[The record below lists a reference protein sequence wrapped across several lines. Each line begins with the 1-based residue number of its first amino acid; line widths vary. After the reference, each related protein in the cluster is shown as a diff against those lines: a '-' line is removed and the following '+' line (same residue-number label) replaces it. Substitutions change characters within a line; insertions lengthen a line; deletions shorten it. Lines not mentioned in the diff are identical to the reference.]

1 MNSNEFNPLVSI
13 VIPVYNGSNYMKEA
27 IDSALAQ
34 TYNNIEI
41 IVVNDGS
48 TDDGLTEQIALSY
61 GDKIKYYCKPNGGV
75 STALNYG
82 ISKMTGEYFSWLS
95 HDDLYKPEKIEV
107 QVKELSKYENRENI
121 ISYVGTTFVN
131 DKTEELN
138 KNSRRKYNE
147 HELYSWEFILK
158 DLLIKGSF
166 NGCALLIHKKVFEK
180 CGLFN
185 EDLRY
190 SQDLLMWLEI
200 FSNKYSLVFN
210 SEKLSLNRIH
220 GKQLTQ
226 RGKEIFHR
234 DSLVLSDIMLPKFV
248 SLSSKKNNFVY
259 AFAYGNAIYQNKQV
273 VSNCIKEGRKAK
285 ILNVFQVFT
294 LKMICLYG
302 SFRVFLK
309 KIYYKVLL
317 KK

>member
-1 MNSNEFNPLVSI
+1 MGSNEFNPLVSI

-48 TDDGLTEQIALSY
+48 TDEGLTEQIALSY

-82 ISKMTGEYFSWLS
+82 ISKMNGEYFSWLS

-158 DLLIKGSF
+158 DLMIKGSF
-166 NGCALLIHKKVFEK
+166 NGCALLIHKTVFEK

-234 DSLVLSDIMLPKFV
+234 DSLVLSNIMLPKFI
-248 SLSSKKNNFVY
+248 SLSTKKNNFVY
-259 AFAYGNAIYQNKQV
+259 AFAYGNAIHQNKQV
-273 VSNCIKEGRKAK
+273 VADCIKEGRKAK
-285 ILNVFQVFT
+285 LLNIFQVFK

-302 SFRVFLK
+302 SFRSFLK

-317 KK
+317 RK